1 MKENAMQKPV
11 FFILI
16 LMFVCTGCGSKN
28 GPVKTLEDYRMP
40 TDVPSASELTATAE
54 AEIAA
59 SIPPADCPVTL
70 PSEPTFKAPEP
81 YFADAPWPGIFW
93 YGTEHLWTAL
103 PTNGVW
109 DGLPHDE
116 HGYGQKVMWWSELY
130 VLKDE
135 LEPALVVSAKRLDG
149 KAPPFEFEGATNAS
163 AKDIGDAM
171 LTGVNFPTEGC
182 WEVTAQYKKTGLT
195 FIVWIV
201 P

>member
-1 MKENAMQKPV
+1 MKRSI
-11 FFILI
+11 FFVLI
-16 LMFVCTGCGSKN
+16 LMLTLAGCTSKAESA
-28 GPVKTLEDYRMP
+28 PVKTQEDYRMS
-40 TDVPSASELTATAE
+40 TDVPSSSDLTATAE
-54 AEIAA
+54 ADIAA
-59 SIPPADCPVTL
+59 SVPPADCPVTL

-81 YFADAPWPGIFW
+81 YFADAPWPAIFW

-103 PTNGVW
+103 PATGVW
-109 DGLPHDE
+109 EDLPHDE
-116 HGYGQKVMWWSELY
+116 HGYGQKVMWWSSLY

-171 LTGVNFPTEGC
+171 LTGVAFPTEGC
-182 WEVTAQYKKTGLT
+182 WEVTGKYKKSGLT
-195 FIVWIV
+195 FVVWIA

>member
-1 MKENAMQKPV
+1 MKRSI
-11 FFILI
+11 FFVLI
-16 LMFVCTGCGSKN
+16 LMLTAAACGSKAES

-40 TDVPSASELTATAE
+40 TDVPSPSDLTATAE
-54 AEIAA
+54 VEIAA
-59 SIPPADCPVTL
+59 SIPSADCPVTL
-70 PSEPTFKAPEP
+70 PSEPAFKAPEP

-103 PTNGVW
+103 QTNGVW
-109 DGLPHDE
+109 DGLPHHE
-116 HGYGQKVMWWSELY
+116 HGYGQKIMWWSDLY

-149 KAPPFEFEGATNAS
+149 KAPPFEFEGATNAY

-171 LTGVNFPTEGC
+171 LTGVTFPTEGC
-182 WEVTAQYKKTGLT
+182 WEVTGQYKKSGLI
-195 FIVWIV
+195 FVVWIA